1 MRAPRELGSARSR
14 APGIP
19 PLRRPAETDQPPQP
33 RPNRQPIREGA
44 GQARPDLQAGQHG
57 SRLLVETAWTG
68 SHTPVAPRA
77 FHARIRA
84 AAHRSRTSP
93 PPASWPRSP
102 GTCSAT
108 NRATLR
114 ATVAHP
120 HQAPPAR
127 ATLRAAA
134 LTGERPPVESV
145 RPSGSTRPRRNA
157 PPSGP
162 CSSKRKRPICASSA
176 TRGQR
181 AILILLALVAIG
193 ASFYLSWLLTIAS
206 NSRGAPSDAGIR
218 EPAARRVR

>member
-1 MRAPRELGSARSR
+1 MRAPRKLGSARSR

-57 SRLLVETAWTG
+57 SRLLVETALTG
-68 SHTPVAPRA
+68 SHTPVALRA
-77 FHARIRA
+77 FRA

-127 ATLRAAA
+127 ATLR
-134 LTGERPPVESV
+134 RP
-145 RPSGSTRPRRNA
+145 GADRRA
-157 PPSGP
+157 SAR
-162 CSSKRKRPICASSA
+162 RKRPPLRIYPTAP
-176 TRGQR
+176 QR
-181 AILILLALVAIG
+181 AAERAMLEQAEAAYLRLVSDSRSTRDPHSFGARSYRSFVLPVLA
-193 ASFYLSWLLTIAS
+193 
-206 NSRGAPSDAGIR
+206 SDNR
-218 EPAARRVR
+218 E

>member
-1 MRAPRELGSARSR
+1 MLRNEQGYAYERPSLTR
-14 APGIP
+14 IK
-19 PLRRPAETDQPPQP
+19 LRRLEL
-33 RPNRQPIREGA
+33 RGGA
-44 GQARPDLQAGQHG
+44 P
-57 SRLLVETAWTG
+57 
-68 SHTPVAPRA
+68 
-77 FHARIRA
+77 
-84 AAHRSRTSP
+84 
-93 PPASWPRSP
+93 
-102 GTCSAT
+102 
-108 NRATLR
+108 
-114 ATVAHP
+114 
-120 HQAPPAR
+120 
-127 ATLRAAA
+127 A

-193 ASFYLSWLLTIAS
+193 ASFYLSLLLTIAS